1 MTDLNSPSALA
12 QLLQQFF
19 LQRLSQQRNA
29 SPRTVAAYRD
39 TMRLLLQFAEQR
51 LHRPPERLT
60 LCDIDAPLVL
70 AFLNYLEV
78 DRHNAIRSRNLRLA
92 AVRAFLRYVASKV
105 PEVLGTI
112 QSVLAIP
119 MKRYERP
126 LVGFLSQEEISA
138 LLTAPDPD
146 TWCGQRDRVM
156 FATLYN
162 TGARVSELIGM
173 LVGDVNLERSP
184 SVRIHGKGRKERAIP
199 LWRNTATQIRNW
211 LRQIDAAAEQPLFP
225 NRSGGPMTRAG
236 MSDRI
241 KLAYHAA
248 ATQCPKFAKRR
259 VSPHLMRHATAMN
272 LLQAGIDLSGYRAVV
287 GS

>member
-78 DRHNAIRSRNLRLA
+78 DRHSAIRSRNLRLA

-105 PEVLGTI
+105 PE
-112 QSVLAIP
+112 
-119 MKRYERP
+119 
-126 LVGFLSQEEISA
+126 SA
-138 LLTAPDPD
+138 RHDSIGSCDPD
-146 TWCGQRDRVM
+146 EALRATPDRLFVSRGDQRI
-156 FATLYN
+156 AH
-162 TGARVSELIGM
+162 GARSRY
-173 LVGDVNLERSP
+173 LV
-184 SVRIHGKGRKERAIP
+184 RA
-199 LWRNTATQIRNW
+199 T
-211 LRQIDAAAEQPLFP
+211 
-225 NRSGGPMTRAG
+225 
-236 MSDRI
+236 
-241 KLAYHAA
+241 
-248 ATQCPKFAKRR
+248 
-259 VSPHLMRHATAMN
+259 
-272 LLQAGIDLSGYRAVV
+272 
-287 GS
+287 